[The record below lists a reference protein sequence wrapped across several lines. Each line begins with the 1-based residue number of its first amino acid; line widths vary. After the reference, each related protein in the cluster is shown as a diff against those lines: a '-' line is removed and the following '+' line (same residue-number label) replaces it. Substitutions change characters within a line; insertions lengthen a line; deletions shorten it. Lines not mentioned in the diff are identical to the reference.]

1 MDTSAAYSQ
10 LAAKCST
17 TEMCLDDVQKRLD
30 RLDLTEGQR
39 QEVLGRLLDEKYVDE
54 SRYAHA
60 FANDKIRFSGWGR
73 VKIGQALRQKHI
85 PLTLISEALDEIT
98 NEECLDVLRPLLAA
112 KRRSV
117 RGSSTYEI
125 NGKLIRFALGRGF
138 EYELIRQCLDIDD
151 DF

>member
-1 MDTSAAYSQ
+1 
-10 LAAKCST
+10 
-17 TEMCLDDVQKRLD
+17 MCLDDVQKRLD

-98 NEECLDVLRPLLAA
+98 DEECLDVLRPLLAA

-138 EYELIRQCLDIDD
+138 EYELIRQCLDIDG

>member
-1 MDTSAAYSQ
+1 MDTHTAFTR

-17 TEMCLDDVQKRLD
+17 TELCLDDVQRRLD
-30 RLDLTEGQR
+30 GFDLTDSQR
-39 QEVLGRLLDEKYVDE
+39 QEIIDRLLREKYVDE

-85 PLTLISEALDEIT
+85 PAHCIDEALGNISD
-98 NEECLDVLRPLLAA
+98 EECLDVLRPLLTT

-117 RGSSTYEI
+117 RGSTDYEI
-125 NGKLIRFALGRGF
+125 NAKLIRFALGRGF

>member
-1 MDTSAAYSQ
+1 
-10 LAAKCST
+10 
-17 TEMCLDDVQKRLD
+17 MCLDDVQKRLD

-98 NEECLDVLRPLLAA
+98 DEECLDVLRPLLAA

>member
-1 MDTSAAYSQ
+1 MDTNAAYSQ

-17 TEMCLDDVQKRLD
+17 TEMCLDDIKKRLD
-30 RLDLTEGQR
+30 RLDLTDAQR
-39 QEVLGRLLDEKYVDE
+39 KDIIDRLVDEKYVDE

-73 VKIGQALRQKHI
+73 VKISQALRQKHI
-85 PLTLISEALDEIT
+85 PDTLVGEALGEISD
-98 NEECLDVLRPLLAA
+98 EECLDVLRPLLAA

-117 RGSSTYEI
+117 RGNSAYEI

>member
-1 MDTSAAYSQ
+1 MDTSAAFTH

-17 TEMCLDDVQKRLD
+17 TELCLDDVQKRLD
-30 RLDLTEGQR
+30 RFDLTDDQR
-39 QEVLGRLLDEKYVDE
+39 QEIIDRLLREKYVDE

-85 PLTLISEALDEIT
+85 STTIIAEALGDISDEQ
-98 NEECLDVLRPLLAA
+98 CLDVLRPLLAA

-117 RGSSTYEI
+117 RGGSAYEV

>member
-1 MDTSAAYSQ
+1 MDTNAAFSQ

-17 TEMCLDDVQKRLD
+17 TEMCLDDVRVRLE
-30 RLDLTEGQR
+30 RLDLTDNQR
-39 QEVLGRLLDEKYVDE
+39 QDIIDRLVNDKYVDE

-60 FANDKIRFSGWGR
+60 FANDKIRFCGWGR
-73 VKIGQALRQKHI
+73 VKINQALRQKHI
-85 PLTLISEALDEIT
+85 PANIISEALAEIT
-98 NEECLDVLRPLLAA
+98 DEKCLDVLRPLLAA

-117 RGSSTYEI
+117 KGRSEYEI
-125 NGKLIRFALGRGF
+125 NGKIIRFALGRGF

>member
-1 MDTSAAYSQ
+1 
-10 LAAKCST
+10 
-17 TEMCLDDVQKRLD
+17 MCLDDVQKRLD

-98 NEECLDVLRPLLAA
+98 DEECLDVLRPLLAA

-151 DF
+151 YF

>member
-1 MDTSAAYSQ
+1 
-10 LAAKCST
+10 
-17 TEMCLDDVQKRLD
+17 MCLDDVQKRLD
-30 RLDLTEGQR
+30 RLDLAEGQR

-98 NEECLDVLRPLLAA
+98 DEECLDVLRPLLAA

>member
-1 MDTSAAYSQ
+1 
-10 LAAKCST
+10 
-17 TEMCLDDVQKRLD
+17 MCLDDVQKRLD
-30 RLDLTEGQR
+30 RLDLTEDQR

-98 NEECLDVLRPLLAA
+98 DEECLDVLRPLLAA